1 MVETFRS
8 PLSPKDPANSM
19 TETLDIAVIGSG
31 ISGLSAAWLL
41 SQRHRVT
48 LIERDDRLGGHS
60 NTVVAP
66 GPGGGVPIDTGFI
79 VYNPETYPNLVQL
92 FRHLDVPVAAASM
105 GFAVS
110 LDGGA
115 YEYSGTTALGLFGQP
130 SNALR
135 PSHYKMIAEILR
147 FFREAPKLLEEPA
160 TRQLTLGE
168 YLAAQAYSAGFIQRH
183 IVPMA
188 AAIWSTPSARVLD
201 FPAASFVRFYA
212 SHGLLRVRNRP
223 EWQTVAGGS
232 REYVTRLTK
241 AFNGRIETGAAV
253 VKVRRSGDGAWIKTA
268 ADVAE
273 RRFDACVF
281 ACHADETLALMTDA
295 DGHERALLGAFG
307 YTSNRAVLHTDATL
321 MPKRRRVWS
330 SWNYIG
336 ARTARGHD
344 QLSVSYWMNALQPLA
359 TARDYFVTLNPG
371 RPLAPG
377 TFIDGFDYRHPQ
389 FDQAALDAQ
398 RRLWSLQ
405 GRRRSWFCGSYFGYG
420 FHEDGLQAGL
430 AAAELL
436 GGVRRPWVV
445 QGESGRLHLDG
456 EPPSGLERVA

>member
-1 MVETFRS
+1 
-8 PLSPKDPANSM
+8 M
-19 TETLDIAVIGSG
+19 TTEPLDIAVIGSG

-48 LIERDDRLGGHS
+48 LIERENRLGGHS

-66 GPGGGVPIDTGFI
+66 GPGGSSGGGVPVDTGFI
-79 VYNPETYPNLVQL
+79 VYNPETYPNLVRL
-92 FRHLDVPVAAASM
+92 FEHLQVPVAPTTM

-130 SNALR
+130 ANAFR
-135 PSHYKMIAEILR
+135 PSHYRMIAEILR
-147 FFREAPKLLEEPA
+147 FFREAPALLDGPA
-160 TRQLTLGE
+160 SRQSLGD
-168 YLAAQAYSAGFIQRH
+168 YLEAQSYSSGFIHRH
-183 IVPMA
+183 ILPMA

-212 SHGLLRVRNRP
+212 SHGLLRVNNRP
-223 EWQTVAGGS
+223 EWRTVAGGS
-232 REYVTRLTK
+232 REYVSRL
-241 AFNGRIETGAAV
+241 ARAYRGRVETGAAV
-253 VKVRRSGDGAWIKTA
+253 VRVRRSSDGAWIKTS
-268 ADVAE
+268 ADDAE

-281 ACHADETLALMTDA
+281 ACHADETLSLLTDA
-295 DGHERALLGAFG
+295 DAHERALLGAFR
-307 YTSNRAVLHTDATL
+307 YSSNRAVLHTDATL
-321 MPKRRRVWS
+321 MPKRKRVWS

-336 ARTARGHD
+336 SRTARGHD
-344 QLSVSYWMNALQPLA
+344 ALSVTYWMNALQPLA
-359 TARDYFVTLNPG
+359 TARDYFVTLNPH

-389 FDQAALDAQ
+389 FDQASLDAQ

-436 GGVRRPWVV
+436 GGVRRPWQVN
-445 QGESGRLHLDG
+445 GESGRLHLDTGARGG
-456 EPPSGLERVA
+456 EPSSGLERVA

>member
-1 MVETFRS
+1 
-8 PLSPKDPANSM
+8 M
-19 TETLDIAVIGSG
+19 TQPLDIAVIGSG

-41 SQRHRVT
+41 SQRHNVT
-48 LIERDDRLGGHS
+48 LIERDNRLGGHS

-66 GPGGGVPIDTGFI
+66 GGLGNSGGGVPIDTGFI
-79 VYNPETYPNLVQL
+79 VYNPETYPNLVRL
-92 FRHLDVPVAAASM
+92 FEHLEVPVAPTTM

-115 YEYSGTTALGLFGQP
+115 YEYAGTTMLGLFGQP

-147 FFREAPKLLEEPA
+147 FFREAPLVLEEPA
-160 TRQLTLGE
+160 SRHLTLGA
-168 YLAAQAYSAGFIQRH
+168 YLEAQSYSAGFVHRH
-183 IVPMA
+183 ILPMA

-201 FPAASFVRFYA
+201 FPAASFVRFYS
-212 SHGLLRVRNRP
+212 SHGLLRVSNRP
-223 EWQTVAGGS
+223 DWRTVAGGS
-232 REYVTRLTK
+232 REYVSRLAK
-241 AFNGRIETGAAV
+241 AFRGRIETGAAV
-253 VKVRRSGDGAWIKTA
+253 VKVRRSADGAWIKTA
-268 ADVAE
+268 ADGAE

-281 ACHADETLALMTDA
+281 ACHADETLGLLTDA
-295 DGHERALLGAFG
+295 DAHEMALLGAFQ

-336 ARTARGHD
+336 TKTTRGHD
-344 QLSVSYWMNALQPLA
+344 ELSVTYWMNALQPLA
-359 TARDYFVTLNPG
+359 TSRDYFVTLNPN
-371 RPLAPG
+371 RPLVPG

-389 FDQAALDAQ
+389 FDQASLDAQ

-420 FHEDGLQAGL
+420 FHEDGLQSGL

-436 GGVRRPWVV
+436 GGVRRPWQVRE
-445 QGESGRLHLDG
+445 ESGRLHMDG
-456 EPPSGLERVA
+456 TQSRGDPSSDLERVA

>member
-1 MVETFRS
+1 M
-8 PLSPKDPANSM
+8 NS
-19 TETLDIAVIGSG
+19 EPLDIAVIGSG

-41 SQRHRVT
+41 SHRHRVT
-48 LIERDDRLGGHS
+48 LIEREDRLGGHS

-66 GPGGGVPIDTGFI
+66 GSGAGAGVGVPIDTGFI

-92 FRHLDVPVAAASM
+92 FQHLNVPVAPTLM

-110 LDGGA
+110 MDAGA

-130 SNALR
+130 SNLLR

-147 FFREAPKLLEEPA
+147 FFREAPELLDEQSS
-160 TRQLTLGE
+160 RQTLGE
-168 YLAAQAYSAGFIQRH
+168 YLEAKSYSSGFIHRH
-183 IVPMA
+183 ILPMA

-212 SHGLLRVRNRP
+212 SHGLLRASNRP
-223 EWQTVAGGS
+223 EWRTVAGGS
-232 REYVTRLTK
+232 REYVTRLAN
-241 AFNGRIETGAAV
+241 AFRGRIETGAAV
-253 VKVRRSGDGAWIKTA
+253 VKVRRNADSAWVKTS
-268 ADVAE
+268 ADDSE

-281 ACHADETLALMTDA
+281 ACHADETLTLLSDA
-295 DGHERALLGAFG
+295 DGHEAALLGAFR
-307 YTSNRAVLHTDATL
+307 YSSNRAVLHTDATL

-336 ARTARGHD
+336 SRTPHGQD
-344 QLSVSYWMNALQPLA
+344 QLSVTYWMNALQPLA
-359 TARDYFVTLNPG
+359 TSRDYFVTLNPH

-377 TFIDGFDYRHPQ
+377 TFIEGFDYRHPQ

-430 AAAELL
+430 AVAELL
-436 GGVRRPWVV
+436 CGVRRPWAVK
-445 QGESGRLHLDG
+445 GESGRLHLDSG
-456 EPPSGLERVA
+456 TRGSEPSSGLERVA